1 MGKLYI
7 EADERG
13 GRTVVTDIYFTAP
26 FKCAKPF
33 YDRGSAEVMIMQAS
47 AGILSGDRNELKI
60 RAVGGRLRVTGQ
72 SYTKL
77 FNTGGG
83 SAAQRADIEVSKGAA
98 LEYLMPPVI
107 PFALSN
113 FTSET
118 KITVSPG
125 ARLAVWDIFA
135 CGRVGMGE
143 KFAFDRYHSQI
154 SVYEDGIPVFMDN
167 ALYSPGEMNLDGI
180 GRFEG
185 YTHAGML
192 YLYGYDDING
202 DIAGS
207 DKERA
212 AAVTRAKRGQ
222 VLRVLAHSSETIT
235 RYMAKFL

>member
-1 MGKLYI
+1 MGKFYI
-7 EADERG
+7 ETAESG
-13 GRTVVTDIYFTAP
+13 GRTVITDLYFTAP

-33 YDRGSAEVMIMQAS
+33 YDKGMAEIMIMQAA
-47 AGILSGDRNELKI
+47 AGILKGDRNELKI
-60 RAVGGRLRVTGQ
+60 RVLGGRIRVTGQ

-77 FNTGGG
+77 FNMGSG
-83 SAAQRADIEVSKGAA
+83 SAEQKADIEVRKGAA

-107 PFALSN
+107 PFASSN

-125 ARLAVWDIFA
+125 AKLAVWDIFV

-143 KFAFDRYHSQI
+143 KFAFDRYHSRI

-167 ALYSPGEMNLDGI
+167 ALYCPRNMDMESI

-185 YTHAGML
+185 YTHVGML
-192 YLYGYDDING
+192 YLYGYDDIK
-202 DIAGS
+202 AGGF
-207 DKERA
+207 DGNEA

-222 VLRVLAHSSETIT
+222 VLRVMAHRGETIT